1 MVRETKHEVI
11 EVGSPHRNMVLSYVL
26 AFVKFHLELARLVK
40 SCRFDCVILS
50 NIFSPFLSLIVVG
63 RPCIFDYKDV
73 YPLSASVP
81 YKTPMRQIVYWLT
94 RFFERVLMIFPMTI
108 VVPSPSMAPL
118 IRNRFGIS
126 AVLIPNGVNT
136 ELFHPTFEDV
146 RTRVRTDLGVRQDE
160 FCLCYLGSIENW
172 LDLESVVHAL
182 TQLKSMRLIMIGG
195 PPRAALYLQS
205 ILTLCEKEGVRV
217 TSTGFKS
224 QAEAA
229 KILSA
234 CDAAIIP
241 FPLDRELSAVSL
253 PDKTFEY
260 LASGIPVISTKLPDV
275 QKLFGDLVHFYSSTD
290 ELIEVLRRLQ
300 SHMNDEKCDPSE
312 QIARAKNYDWKT
324 ISRSYENLISELV
337 PVGAGS
343 CPSQGGNQQSSAT
356 RIKLD
361 RTSRRIARQDENSS
375 CVSF

>member
-1 MVRETKHEVI
+1 
-11 EVGSPHRNMVLSYVL
+11 
-26 AFVKFHLELARLVK
+26 
-40 SCRFDCVILS
+40 
-50 NIFSPFLSLIVVG
+50 
-63 RPCIFDYKDV
+63 
-73 YPLSASVP
+73 
-81 YKTPMRQIVYWLT
+81 
-94 RFFERVLMIFPMTI
+94 
-108 VVPSPSMAPL
+108 MAPL